1 MSPVAAKPIRSST
14 RETRA
19 VDTFDLTPSRARN
32 ASVAVTVA
40 TAVPKDATVVGIP
53 VFADGA
59 VPDRLEV
66 DRAALQA
73 SGFEAGVGETLV
85 LPRLKGPTIIEFG
98 LGAHDDLDATGLR
111 DAVAAFARAA
121 VKHERLAVDLASVTG
136 VSARAVGQAVVEGAL
151 LARYRYRA
159 FRDSPKEAHLRGLTL
174 VVASARVKGTTA
186 GAARGE
192 VTAAAVNL
200 ARDLDNTPATH
211 LTARRFGEL
220 AERIGRKA
228 GLEVEVFDE
237 DALLALGCGGLLG
250 VNAGSAEPARM
261 IKLTYRPK
269 GGRSSKAKSHLA
281 LVGKGIM
288 YDAGGLSLKPS
299 DAMHAAMKL
308 DMSGSAAVFG
318 AMTMLRDLDCP
329 VTVTGYL
336 MCTDN
341 MPSGTATRLGD
352 VLTIHGGKTVEVI
365 NADAEGRLVMADAI
379 VLAVEDKADAI
390 VTIATLTGAALRTFG
405 TALAATMGN
414 DQALVDQV
422 TTAAADTDEP
432 VWQLPLVR
440 KYRRKLDSSIADIK
454 NMGGENAGT
463 ITAGLFLDDFTA
475 GTPWAHLDICGP
487 MMSDTDDS
495 WRPIGA
501 TAFGTR
507 LLAELALDF
516 KPTR

>member
-1 MSPVAAKPIRSST
+1 
-14 RETRA
+14 
-19 VDTFDLTPSRARN
+19 
-32 ASVAVTVA
+32 
-40 TAVPKDATVVGIP
+40 
-53 VFADGA
+53 
-59 VPDRLEV
+59 
-66 DRAALQA
+66 
-73 SGFEAGVGETLV
+73 
-85 LPRLKGPTIIEFG
+85 
-98 LGAHDDLDATGLR
+98 
-111 DAVAAFARAA
+111 
-121 VKHERLAVDLASVTG
+121 
-136 VSARAVGQAVVEGAL
+136 
-151 LARYRYRA
+151 
-159 FRDSPKEAHLRGLTL
+159 
-174 VVASARVKGTTA
+174 
-186 GAARGE
+186 
-192 VTAAAVNL
+192 
-200 ARDLDNTPATH
+200 
-211 LTARRFGEL
+211 
-220 AERIGRKA
+220 
-228 GLEVEVFDE
+228 
-237 DALLALGCGGLLG
+237 
-250 VNAGSAEPARM
+250 M

-269 GGRSSKAKSHLA
+269 GRAGGRGKGHLA

-288 YDAGGLSLKPS
+288 YDAGGISLKPS

-308 DMSGSAAVFG
+308 DMSGSAAVLG
-318 AMTMLRDLDCP
+318 AMTTLRDLDCP
-329 VTVTGYL
+329 VAVTGYL

-379 VLAVEDKADAI
+379 VLAVEEKVDAI

-405 TALAATMGN
+405 TALAAALGN

-422 TTAAADTDEP
+422 TVAADATDEP

-463 ITAGLFLDDFTA
+463 ITAGLFLDEFTA

-507 LLAELALDF
+507 LLAELALHF

>member
-1 MSPVAAKPIRSST
+1 MSPAAAKPAKSAS

-32 ASVAVTVA
+32 VSVDVAVA
-40 TAVPKDATVVGIP
+40 SSIPKDATVVGVP
-53 VFADGA
+53 VFSDGA

-73 SGFEAGVGETLV
+73 SGFEAGVRETLV
-85 LPRLKGPTIIEFG
+85 LPRVKGPTIVEFG
-98 LGAHDDLDATGLR
+98 LGAHADLDATALR
-111 DAVAAFARAA
+111 DAVAAVTRAA
-121 VKHERLAVDLASVTG
+121 VRHEHVVVDLTG
-136 VSARAVGQAVVEGAL
+136 VGEVAGAIVGQAAVEGAL

-159 FRDSPKEAHLRGLTL
+159 FRDSPKEAHLRRLTI
-174 VVASARVKGTTA
+174 VVSSARVKSTTA

-192 VTAAAVNL
+192 VTASAVNL
-200 ARDLDNTPATH
+200 ARDFCNAPATH
-211 LTARRFGEL
+211 LTARRFGEV

-237 DALLALGCGGLLG
+237 DALVALGCGGLLG

-261 IKLTYRPK
+261 IKLTYKPK
-269 GGRSSKAKSHLA
+269 GKPRGHLA

-288 YDAGGLSLKPS
+288 YDAGGISLKPS

-318 AMTMLRDLDCP
+318 AMTILRDLDCKS
-329 VTVTGYL
+329 TVTGYL

-365 NADAEGRLVMADAI
+365 NADAEGRLVMADAL
-379 VLAVEDKADAI
+379 VLAAEDEADAI

-405 TALAATMGN
+405 TALAATLGN

-422 TTAAADTDEP
+422 KAAAATTDEP